1 MMTAWLIIG
10 AVTPPAKKNP
20 CERTVMRI
28 VTCKPGHSL
37 EIKLKTEIRPDL
49 PAQRLIAQGY
59 IEIFVGRVKENEIKL
74 AIMVP
79 RQLAVV
85 HNQKRRCRE
94 GNGVCTII
102 EGEECAGARA
112 HNLSI
117 NRRRRDNKTITG
129 FRGGVRKTGK

>member
-49 PAQRLIAQGY
+49 PAQRLFAQGN
-59 IEIFVGRVKENEIKL
+59 IEIFVGHKKKNENKQ
-74 AIMVP
+74 ANKDP
-79 RQLAVV
+79 QQQAVV
-85 HNQKRRCRE
+85 HNQLRRCRE

-102 EGEECAGARA
+102 
-112 HNLSI
+112 
-117 NRRRRDNKTITG
+117 
-129 FRGGVRKTGK
+129 

>member
-49 PAQRLIAQGY
+49 PAQRLFAQGY

-79 RQLAVV
+79 R
-85 HNQKRRCRE
+85 RR
-94 GNGVCTII
+94 
-102 EGEECAGARA
+102 AGGRGRG
-112 HNLSI
+112 
-117 NRRRRDNKTITG
+117 RRG
-129 FRGGVRKTGK
+129 RGGGGGGTGGE

>member
-49 PAQRLIAQGY
+49 PAQRLFAQGN

-79 RQLAVV
+79 RLRGVV
-85 HNQKRRCRE
+85 PNQSRRGRY
-94 GNGVCTII
+94 GIGLSTLIA
-102 EGEECAGARA
+102 GEECAAARP
-112 HNLSI
+112 
-117 NRRRRDNKTITG
+117 R
-129 FRGGVRKTGK
+129 

>member
-10 AVTPPAKKNP
+10 AETPPAKKSP

-49 PAQRLIAQGY
+49 PAQRLITQGN

-85 HNQKRRCRE
+85 HKQKRQSHE
-94 GNGVCTII
+94 KKEVCTI
-102 EGEECAGARA
+102 
-112 HNLSI
+112 
-117 NRRRRDNKTITG
+117 
-129 FRGGVRKTGK
+129 